1 MPEAGAR
8 SIRSPAGGQSLRPH
22 WAEPWEG
29 NGRGKEGGAGG
40 SGCVTRPNPGMSR
53 RIEDGRRGRWSGLRC
68 QRHYGRA
75 VQRGGPDVPGGTG
88 RRSREDRDQSYR
100 RFVWGSA
107 VGIVVSGAAF
117 AWLVTAG
124 TFQFFQSVPFSNF
137 YDAQVRSW
145 FRGTWS
151 VPANVLS
158 IEGIRT
164 GGRTDMYYGPVPAL
178 LRLPVLIFTHRF
190 DGRLTEP
197 SLLIAFLL
205 ALTFASLLSWRIRG
219 LVRGPVA
226 VSRLEAGLTAALLV
240 VIGLGSV
247 FLFLGAT
254 AMVYEEAEMW
264 GAAFALGAFYSLV
277 GFLDRPSAGRL
288 VSTGVL
294 TTLALL
300 TRASVGLGPILAI
313 GLATVVYLFAAL
325 ATRAP
330 RWLRHT
336 GQLAR
341 ALGVKVAHVPGRFSV
356 GLLAAMGIPLAI
368 YAAINQVKFDTPFS
382 PPFNRQVYSLENA
395 HRQAVLASNGGSLYG
410 LKYLPSGL
418 LQFVRPDALSV
429 TRQFPWVFFPGKALV
444 IGHPIYDSRAWTS
457 SVPASMPVLFL
468 LALVGVVVVFR
479 PARFRRPANTLAAG
493 SAPAAMTEPSAAPG
507 IGALRLPIAGAA
519 AGTVGILIWSFI
531 AERYLADVMP
541 LLLLAGL
548 AGWHFV
554 LSHRSRTNGT
564 LRTNGIVRTVGVTL
578 LAVLVL
584 FEVWTTFSLSLFYQ
598 RELGPVV
605 TIAQRAGMVTFQQQV
620 GRSLLGSPTSGVQF
634 VPGLPASAPALNLA
648 VVGNCASVY
657 QFDGNSWQPVELG
670 AAGGARQLEVT
681 FPRTSRARRQPL
693 LVTGGATPQDVVA
706 VTWEGGDLY
715 NFSSRFA
722 QPLFGQPAQGWYTE
736 PAVVVAPGHP
746 HQVQVDLDTRIH
758 QVFITMDGALVF
770 SLLTPVAPPTAVRLG
785 SVPPSIT
792 TTPVFAGRIRALPVP
807 TPICHQLERDRAD
820 SAAISRGRR

>member
-1 MPEAGAR
+1 
-8 SIRSPAGGQSLRPH
+8 
-22 WAEPWEG
+22 
-29 NGRGKEGGAGG
+29 
-40 SGCVTRPNPGMSR
+40 
-53 RIEDGRRGRWSGLRC
+53 
-68 QRHYGRA
+68 
-75 VQRGGPDVPGGTG
+75 
-88 RRSREDRDQSYR
+88 
-100 RFVWGSA
+100 VWGSV
-107 VGIVVSGAAF
+107 VGIAISGAAF
-117 AWLVTAG
+117 AWLVTSG

-137 YDAQVRSW
+137 YDVQARSW
-145 FRGTWS
+145 LRGTWS

-178 LRLPVLIFTHRF
+178 LRLPVLTFTHRF
-190 DGRLTEP
+190 DGRLTQP

-205 ALTFASLLSWRIRG
+205 ALTFSSLLSWRIRG
-219 LVRGPVA
+219 LVRGPA
-226 VSRLEAGLTAALLV
+226 EVSRLEAGLTAALLV

-247 FLFLGAT
+247 FFFLGAT

-264 GAAFALGAFYSLV
+264 GAALSLGAFYSLV

-288 VSTGVL
+288 VATGVL
-294 TTLALL
+294 TALALL
-300 TRASVGLGPILAI
+300 TRASVGLGPVLAI
-313 GLATVVYLFAAL
+313 GLATGVYLFAAL

-330 RWLRHT
+330 GWVRRT

-341 ALGVKVAHVPGRFSV
+341 ALGVKVSQAPGRFSA
-356 GLLAAMGIPLAI
+356 GLLAAMGIPLAL
-368 YAAINQVKFDTPFS
+368 YVAINELKFDTPFS

-395 HRQAVLASNGGSLYG
+395 HRQAVLASNGGSLFG

-444 IGHPIYDSRAWTS
+444 IGHPIYDSRDWTS
-457 SVPASMPVLFL
+457 SVPASMPILFL

-479 PARFRRPANTLAAG
+479 PARFRRRANTLPAG
-493 SAPAAMTEPSAAPG
+493 SAPAALTEPSAGPG
-507 IGALRLPIAGAA
+507 TAALRLPLVGAA
-519 AGTVGILIWSFI
+519 AGTAGILIWSFI
-531 AERYLADVMP
+531 AQRYLADVMP
-541 LLLLAGL
+541 FLLLAGL

-554 LSHRSRTNGT
+554 LSHRF
-564 LRTNGIVRTVGVTL
+564 RTNGIARSIGVTL

-584 FEVWTTFSLSLFYQ
+584 FELWTTFSLSLFYQ

-605 TIAQRAGMVTFQQQV
+605 TIAQRSGMVTLQQQV
-620 GRSLLGSPTSGVQF
+620 DRSLLGSPTSGVQF
-634 VPGLPASAPALNLA
+634 VSRLPTNAPALNLA

-681 FPRTSRARRQPL
+681 FPRTSRGRRQPL

-706 VTWEGGDLY
+706 VTWEGGDRY
-715 NFSSRFA
+715 SFSYRFA

-736 PAVVVAPGHP
+736 PAVVMAPGHP
-746 HQVQVDLDTRIH
+746 HQVQMDLDTQIH
-758 QVFITMDGALVF
+758 QVFITVDGTLVF
-770 SLLTPVAPPTAVRLG
+770 SLLTPVAPPADVRLG

-792 TTPVFAGRIRALPVP
+792 TTTPDFAGRIRGLPVP
-807 TPICHQLERDRAD
+807 TPICHQLERGR
-820 SAAISRGRR
+820 ISNPENSST